1 VPLNVPRQISHQAN
15 IYLCDR
21 IKFEPAE
28 EIVATGSG
36 LEHFVYLSSLLKHE
50 NLRSQSREILWRAAS
65 IALYPSLL

>member
-1 VPLNVPRQISHQAN
+1 MCQDKSQAN

-28 EIVATGSG
+28 EIVATGGG
-36 LEHFVYLSSLLKHE
+36 LEHFVYLSSLLKHK
-50 NLRSQSREILWRAAS
+50 NLRPQSGEICWRAAS